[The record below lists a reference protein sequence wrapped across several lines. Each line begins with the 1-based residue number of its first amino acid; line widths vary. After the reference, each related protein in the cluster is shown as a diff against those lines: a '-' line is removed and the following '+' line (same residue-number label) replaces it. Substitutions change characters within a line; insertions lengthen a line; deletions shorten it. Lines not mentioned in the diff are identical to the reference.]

1 MQNEQYIIDV
11 KINADEVGKNIGEL
25 TQRLQE
31 LKTDQKELT
40 EQFRYGQISATEY
53 GKAMA
58 ANKGEI
64 ESVNRAI
71 KSNTA
76 MLQAST
82 IATVNETMSLDD
94 QRQALN
100 TAQKAYAALTGDAK
114 KAADAEG
121 GLRDQINALSDAV
134 KKQESAIGDNRRNV
148 GNYAGSILDAAK
160 GMGGFGGAVTGVIN
174 PIKNANLAMKAMAAN
189 PIVAILGVVIMLVTK
204 LADKFKANGAAMESL
219 TKVMG
224 AFNGVGVIVEK
235 LVDGIAKGVSWL
247 ADKLYDLADSFGLIS
262 AEMKE
267 AGAIAQ
273 DELNLQKKQSQQAME
288 IAEQERDIAELRAKA
303 AEKDKYSAAERL
315 KFLQEANDKE
325 EAIAQ
330 KQYDLAKEAWEIQ
343 KRKNA
348 QSESSQEEIKKEND
362 LYIAMVNSETALNNK
377 RRELNKQMATL
388 RQQESAEAQ
397 AASEQRR
404 KQREADVKAAED
416 LERQQAA
423 TLEAI
428 QRKAEDLRVSLIGD
442 AGARALEQRRVQG
455 QREIAELQKQ
465 LATDKTLTD
474 ESRTQLGD
482 LIKAKEKALQDELT
496 KMAEDAAKERVQ
508 KEAEQTRKSEMD
520 ILNLKKEVAKEGSRE
535 MLALQLQY
543 LDLQKQQE
551 LEKYAEGSDARLL
564 IEEQFQQAKAELEAK
579 YRTENAQAVMDGMSE
594 YMSQFS
600 ALNSAISDIQN
611 AELEQYKQD
620 QEEKK
625 KALDKRLKAGEISE
639 EQYAAETQK
648 LDEETAQKEKELA
661 LQQAK
666 RNKAMNI
673 MQTVINTA
681 AAIMKI
687 WADVP
692 KMDFGASTIALTAV
706 AAALGAAQ
714 IAAIAAEPLPQF
726 AEGGVVPGTSYT
738 GDKVLARLNSGEGV
752 LTQQGMQNLQDAA
765 NNGLGMG
772 VNYDAMAAA
781 MTQAVAAMPAPRMA
795 YDEFKQFEQN
805 VATYNE
811 LTQIN

>member
-148 GNYAGSILDAAK
+148 GNYTGSILDAAK

-235 LVDGIAKGVSWL
+235 LIDGIAKGVSWL

-273 DELNLQKKQSQQAME
+273 DELNLQKKQSRQAME

-303 AEKDKYSAAERL
+303 AEKDKYSASERL

-377 RRELNKQMATL
+377 RRDLNKQMATL

-404 KQREADVKAAED
+404 KKREADAKAAED

-465 LATDKTLTD
+465 LATDKTLTE

-496 KMAEDAAKERVQ
+496 KIAKDAAKERIQ

-579 YRTENAQAVMDGMSE
+579 YRTENAQAVMDSMSE

-600 ALNSAISDIQN
+600 ALNAAISDIQN

-639 EQYAAETQK
+639 EQYATETQK

-811 LTQIN
+811 IAAI

>member
-189 PIVAILGVVIMLVTK
+189 PIVAILGVIIMLVTK

-224 AFNGVGVIVEK
+224 AFNGVGVILEK
-235 LVDGIAKGVSWL
+235 LIDGIAKGVSWL

-273 DELNLQKKQSQQAME
+273 DELNLQKKQSEQAKE

-303 AEKDKYSAAERL
+303 AEKDKYSASERL

-330 KQYDLAKEAWEIQ
+330 KQYNLAKEAWEIQ

-377 RRELNKQMATL
+377 RRDLNKQMATL

-404 KQREADVKAAED
+404 KKREADAKAAED

-474 ESRTQLGD
+474 ESRTQLAD

-496 KMAEDAAKERVQ
+496 KIAEDAAKERIQ

-579 YRTENAQAVMDGMSE
+579 YRTENAQAVMDSMSE

-600 ALNSAISDIQN
+600 ALNTAISDIQN

-795 YDEFKQFEQN
+795 YDEFKSFEQD

-811 LTQIN
+811 IAAI

>member
-189 PIVAILGVVIMLVTK
+189 PIVAILGVIIMLVTK

-224 AFNGVGVIVEK
+224 AFNGVGVILEK
-235 LVDGIAKGVSWL
+235 LIDGIAKGVSWL

-273 DELNLQKKQSQQAME
+273 DELNLQKKQSEQAKE

-303 AEKDKYSAAERL
+303 AEKDKYSASERL

-330 KQYDLAKEAWEIQ
+330 KQYNLAKEAWEIQ

-377 RRELNKQMATL
+377 RRDLNKQMATL

-404 KQREADVKAAED
+404 KKREADAKAAED

-474 ESRTQLGD
+474 ESRTQLAD

-496 KMAEDAAKERVQ
+496 KIAEDAAKERIQ

-579 YRTENAQAVMDGMSE
+579 YRTENAQAVMDSMSE

-600 ALNSAISDIQN
+600 ALNTAISDIQN

-795 YDEFKQFEQN
+795 YDEFKSFEQD

-811 LTQIN
+811 IATI

>member
-1 MQNEQYIIDV
+1 
-11 KINADEVGKNIGEL
+11 
-25 TQRLQE
+25 
-31 LKTDQKELT
+31 
-40 EQFRYGQISATEY
+40 
-53 GKAMA
+53 
-58 ANKGEI
+58 
-64 ESVNRAI
+64 
-71 KSNTA
+71 
-76 MLQAST
+76 
-82 IATVNETMSLDD
+82 
-94 QRQALN
+94 
-100 TAQKAYAALTGDAK
+100 
-114 KAADAEG
+114 
-121 GLRDQINALSDAV
+121 
-134 KKQESAIGDNRRNV
+134 
-148 GNYAGSILDAAK
+148 
-160 GMGGFGGAVTGVIN
+160 
-174 PIKNANLAMKAMAAN
+174 
-189 PIVAILGVVIMLVTK
+189 
-204 LADKFKANGAAMESL
+204 
-219 TKVMG
+219 
-224 AFNGVGVIVEK
+224 
-235 LVDGIAKGVSWL
+235 
-247 ADKLYDLADSFGLIS
+247 
-262 AEMKE
+262 
-267 AGAIAQ
+267 
-273 DELNLQKKQSQQAME
+273 
-288 IAEQERDIAELRAKA
+288 
-303 AEKDKYSAAERL
+303 
-315 KFLQEANDKE
+315 
-325 EAIAQ
+325 
-330 KQYDLAKEAWEIQ
+330 
-343 KRKNA
+343 
-348 QSESSQEEIKKEND
+348 
-362 LYIAMVNSETALNNK
+362 
-377 RRELNKQMATL
+377 MATL

-404 KQREADVKAAED
+404 KKREADAKAAED

-442 AGARALEQRRVQG
+442 AGERALEQRRVQG

-465 LATDKTLTD
+465 LATDKTLTE
-474 ESRTQLGD
+474 ESRTQLAD
-482 LIKAKEKALQDELT
+482 LIKAKEKALQEELT
-496 KMAEDAAKERVQ
+496 KIAEDAAKERIK

-543 LDLQKQQE
+543 LDSQKQQE

-579 YRTENAQAVMDGMSE
+579 YRTENAQAVMDSMGE
-594 YMSQFS
+594 YMSQFT
-600 ALNSAISDIQN
+600 ALNTAISDIQN

-639 EQYAAETQK
+639 EQYAAEAQK

-781 MTQAVAAMPAPRMA
+781 MTQAVAAMPAPRMV
-795 YDEFKQFEQN
+795 YEEFKAFEGD
-805 VATYNE
+805 VTTYNE
-811 LTQIN
+811 IAAI

>member
-31 LKTDQKELT
+31 LKADQKELT

-189 PIVAILGVVIMLVTK
+189 PIVAILGVIIMLVTK

-235 LVDGIAKGVSWL
+235 LIDGIAKGVSWL

-377 RRELNKQMATL
+377 RRDLNKQMATL

-404 KQREADVKAAED
+404 KKREADAKAAED

-465 LATDKTLTD
+465 LATDKTLTE
-474 ESRTQLGD
+474 ESRTQLAD

-496 KMAEDAAKERVQ
+496 KMAEDAAKERIQ

-564 IEEQFQQAKAELEAK
+564 IEEQFQQAKADLEAK

-600 ALNSAISDIQN
+600 ALNTAISDIQN

-625 KALDKRLKAGEISE
+625 KALDKRLKSGEISE

-811 LTQIN
+811 IAAI